1 MLTVSNLSLQFGK
14 RVLFDEVN
22 IMFTK
27 GNCYGIIG
35 ANGAGKSTFLKILT
49 GKQEPTTGNVSLEP
63 GKRMSVLEQD
73 HFAYDNFTVLETV
86 LRGNK
91 KLFEIKEEMDALY
104 AKEDFSDADGI
115 KAGELGVI
123 YDEMGGW
130 NAESDAQTM
139 LSNVGIKDEM
149 HWQMM
154 GELENKDKVKVLLAQ
169 ALFGNPDVL
178 ILDEPTNDLDID
190 TIAWLEDFLADYEN
204 TVIVVS
210 HDRHF
215 LDSVCT
221 HIVDLDYSK
230 LNLYT
235 GNYSFWYQ
243 ASQLATRQRQ
253 QANKKAEEK
262 KKELQDF
269 IARFSSNVAKAKQ
282 ATARK
287 KMIEKLNI
295 DDIKPTSRRYP
306 AIIFEMER
314 EAGDQILEVKDL
326 EKTKDGELLF
336 SNLDIKLKKGDKVA
350 IISKNSLAI
359 SEFFEIISGNATAD
373 KGEYN
378 WGVTTNQSYMPLDN
392 TNFFQDKSLN
402 LVDWLRQFTKN
413 DEERHEEFIRGFLGR
428 MLFSGDEALKSC
440 TVLSGGEKMRCMFS
454 RMMLQKANVLL
465 LDEPTNHLDLESITT
480 LNNSLSNFKGNILL
494 ASHDHEMLQTVCN
507 RIIELTPKGVI
518 DRDMT
523 YDEYLEDK
531 KIKELQQQMYS

>member
-14 RVLFDEVN
+14 RVLFDDVN
-22 IMFTK
+22 IMFSK

-49 GKQEPTTGNVSLEP
+49 GKQDPTTGNVSLEP

-73 HFAYDNFTVLETV
+73 HFAYDNYTVLETV

-130 NAESDAQTM
+130 NSESDAMTM

-149 HWQMM
+149 HYQLM
-154 GELENKDKVKVLLAQ
+154 GELENQNKVKVLLAQ

-178 ILDEPTNDLDID
+178 ILDEPTNDLDIE

-215 LDSVCT
+215 LDTVCT
-221 HIVDLDYSK
+221 NIADLDYSK

-287 KMIEKLNI
+287 KMIDKLNI
-295 DDIKPTSRRYP
+295 DDIKPSSRRYP
-306 AIIFEMER
+306 AIIFDTER
-314 EAGDQILEVKDL
+314 EAGDQILEVKGL

-336 SNLDIKLKKGDKVA
+336 SDVNLNLKKGDKIAV
-350 IISKNSLAI
+350 ISKNSLAI
-359 SEFFEIISGNATAD
+359 TEFFEILGGNTQPD
-373 KGEYN
+373 KGTFN
-378 WGVTTNQSYMPLDN
+378 WGITTNQSYMPLDN
-392 TNFFQDKSLN
+392 TSFFQDDIN

-413 DEERHEEFIRGFLGR
+413 DDERHEEYMRGFLGK

-454 RMMLQKANVLL
+454 RMMLQRANVLL

-480 LNNSLSNFKGNILL
+480 LNNSLTNFKGTLLL

-507 RIIELTPKGVI
+507 RIIELTPKGII
-518 DRDMT
+518 DREMS
-523 YDEYLEDK
+523 YDEYLADK
-531 KIKELQQQMYS
+531 KVKELQQQMYS

>member
-49 GKQEPTTGNVSLEP
+49 GKQDPTTGNVSLEP

-73 HFAYDNFTVLETV
+73 HFAYDQYTVLEAV

-139 LSNVGIKDEM
+139 LSNVGIKDNM

-154 GELENKDKVKVLLAQ
+154 SELENKDKVKVLLAQ

-190 TIAWLEDFLADYEN
+190 TIAWLEDFLSMYEN

-215 LDSVCT
+215 LDTVCT
-221 HIVDLDYSK
+221 HIGDLDYAK

-243 ASQLATRQRQ
+243 ASQLATRQRA

-287 KMIEKLNI
+287 KMIDKLNI
-295 DDIKPTSRRYP
+295 DDIKPSSRRYP

-314 EAGDQILEVKDL
+314 EAGDQILDVKGL

-336 SNLDIKLKKGDKVA
+336 SNIDLNLKKGDKVA
-350 IISKNSLAI
+350 VISKNSLAI
-359 SEFFEIISGNATAD
+359 TEFFEILAGNVAPD
-373 KGEYN
+373 KGSYD
-378 WGVTTNQSYMPLDN
+378 WGVTTNQSHMPLDN
-392 TNFFQDKSLN
+392 TNFFQEDIN

-413 DEERHEEFIRGFLGR
+413 DEERHEEFMRGFLGR

-454 RMMLQKANVLL
+454 RMMLQKANILL

-494 ASHDHEMLQTVCN
+494 SSHDHELLQTVCN
-507 RIIELTPKGVI
+507 RIIELTPKGII
-518 DRDMT
+518 DREMT
-523 YDEYLEDK
+523 YDEYLDDK
-531 KIKELQQQMYS
+531 KIKEFQQQMYS

>member
-22 IMFTK
+22 IKFTK

-35 ANGAGKSTFLKILT
+35 ANGAGKSTFLKILS
-49 GKQEPTTGNVSLEP
+49 GKQESTSGNVSLEP

-104 AKEDFSDADGI
+104 AKEDFSDEDGI
-115 KAGELGVI
+115 KAGELGVL

-130 NAESDAQTM
+130 NSEADAQTM
-139 LSNVGIKDEM
+139 LSNVGIKDDM

-154 GELENKDKVKVLLAQ
+154 SELENKDKVRVLLAQ

-178 ILDEPTNDLDID
+178 ILDEPTNDLDIA

-215 LDSVCT
+215 LDAVCT
-221 HIVDLDYSK
+221 HIGDLDYSK

-243 ASQLATRQRQ
+243 ASQLATRQRA

-287 KMIEKLNI
+287 KMIDKLNI
-295 DDIKPTSRRYP
+295 DDIKPSSRRYP
-306 AIIFEMER
+306 AIIFDIER
-314 EAGDQILEVKDL
+314 EVGDQILDVKGL

-336 SNLDIKLKKGDKVA
+336 SNIDLNLKKGDKVA
-350 IISKNSLAI
+350 VISRNSLAI
-359 SEFFEIISGNATAD
+359 TEFFQIISGTTEAD
-373 KGEYN
+373 KGTYN

-392 TNFFQDKSLN
+392 TDYFQDDAN

-413 DEERHEEFIRGFLGR
+413 DEERHEEFMRGFLGR

-440 TVLSGGEKMRCMFS
+440 KVLSGGEKMRCMFS

-494 ASHDHEMLQTVCN
+494 SSHDHELLETVCN
-507 RIIELTPKGVI
+507 RIIELTPKGII

-523 YDEYLEDK
+523 YDEYLADK
-531 KIKELQQQMYS
+531 KIKELQNKMYS